1 MAVRVIYYTNEE
13 LIEHGDL
20 ELRRKSALYSEK
32 SFEHENLFRLDELKQ
47 GWRFTSLQ
55 EATIPLFHDEKLIS
69 GQIEIK
75 NGFTFN
81 SSDCFYKIVEE
92 FPKAPPSA
100 MNKLLFRITALLT
113 AFILIAEAILVIW
126 LPKELDRREDL
137 EQKVVVQKCEK
148 SIDIMRGKLRGW
160 QAKKKDLTG
169 PSVEFVLKRLN
180 QIAEYFRANRD
191 FFSME
196 EVLVIRE
203 RLEDY
208 QGLIDRLEKG
218 INFDQRVEPDVEG
231 WIDRNCKIGE

>member
-20 ELRRKSALYSEK
+20 ELRRKSAVYSEN

-47 GWRFTSLQ
+47 GWRFSPLQ
-55 EATIPLFHDEKLIS
+55 EGVVPLFHDEKLIS
-69 GQIEIK
+69 GPIEIK

-81 SSDCFYKIVEE
+81 SAECFYKIVAE

-113 AFILIAEAILVIW
+113 ALILIAEAILVIW
-126 LPKELDRREDL
+126 LPKELDRRKDL
-137 EQKVVVQKCEK
+137 EKKVVVQKCGK
-148 SIDIMRGKLRGW
+148 SIDRMRGQLRNW

-169 PSVEFVLKRLN
+169 PAVVFTLKRLN

-191 FFSME
+191 FLTME

-208 QGLIDRLEKG
+208 QGLIDRFEKG

-231 WIDRNCKIGE
+231 WIDKNCKVGE